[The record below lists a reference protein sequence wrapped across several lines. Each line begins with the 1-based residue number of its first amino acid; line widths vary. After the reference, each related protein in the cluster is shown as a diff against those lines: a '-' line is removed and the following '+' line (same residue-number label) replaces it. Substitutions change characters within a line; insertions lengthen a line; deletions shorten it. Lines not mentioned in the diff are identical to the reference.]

1 MVAQILTPG
10 PWIELKSA
18 AAPPAAGRWMRRH
31 PSEIDDTVKERAGA
45 MPRPLGE
52 TELAELRAA
61 HERWGAD
68 DASMAAI
75 GRLGRPPPPGL
86 LPGPHPGGV
95 AGPRRGG

>member
-75 GRLGRPPPPGL
+75 GRLGRPT
-86 LPGPHPGGV
+86 
-95 AGPRRGG
+95 ARGF